1 VQWAGPPAS
10 RLAPLSYRAS
20 VGSGCCSPS
29 VHTRSYRLP
38 QAPPQPPST
47 IRPRSPLRPKSPP
60 PLVGAPLTPMS
71 FRSTVTSV
79 SLPSSASSPCLAL
92 PSSARP
98 HPVTFPHWKSPLRQ
112 SERSCVA
119 VPNAIES
126 TSTTG

>member
-1 VQWAGPPAS
+1 MGRPTRQPLGSSVLPRKHRIRVLLAVCAHQKLPPPSSPTPAS
-10 RLAPLSYRAS
+10 LDYKTPI
-20 VGSGCCSPS
+20 
-29 VHTRSYRLP
+29 
-38 QAPPQPPST
+38 PPSAQ
-47 IRPRSPLRPKSPP
+47 IPP
-60 PLVGAPLTPMS
+60 PIVGAPLTPMS
-71 FRSTVTSV
+71 FRSTVTLV

-98 HPVTFPHWKSPLRQ
+98 HSVTFPHRKSPLWQ